1 MVAGPS
7 DRKLS
12 QPQTIHDA
20 WHAPLIWECWRC
32 HTHSSFPPHR
42 AVVCFPLVLPVSFPF
57 WTVLSLLH
65 VHLSVCRFHWLFCAP
80 LPFGMD
86 AGTCMLDNCCAIKV
100 TLLERACAF
109 SVNKVHVWLVNN
121 RRLNFTNMYTSK
133 TNLGSILLTPFLCL
147 LNNFWVAIG
156 MMLTLVQ

>member
-1 MVAGPS
+1 MACALDLGMLEMP
-7 DRKLS
+7 
-12 QPQTIHDA
+12 H
-20 WHAPLIWECWRC
+20 PLIFP
-32 HTHSSFPPHR
+32 SSSSSCVFSFGSPCFLSFLNGPVPPACAPQR
-42 AVVCFPLVLPVSFPF
+42 VPLPLV
-57 WTVLSLLH
+57 VL
-65 VHLSVCRFHWLFCAP
+65 RP

-86 AGTCMLDNCCAIKV
+86 AGACMLDNCCSIVQTV

-121 RRLNFTNMYTSK
+121 RQLNFTNTYTSK